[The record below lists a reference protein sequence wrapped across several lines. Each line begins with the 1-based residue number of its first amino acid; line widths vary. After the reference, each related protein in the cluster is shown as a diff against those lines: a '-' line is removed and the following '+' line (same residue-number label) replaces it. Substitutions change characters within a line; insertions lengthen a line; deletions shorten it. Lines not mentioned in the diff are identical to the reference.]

1 MPIYCNIMISFVKQ
15 YYKYNMNK
23 IKILTIGVI
32 LSITMFSFYPC
43 SSDNDELSE
52 ETRYYVKYEV
62 EAYTQ
67 HINVPKKITFI
78 TESGTETIV
87 LNDKNTSTWEGTYGP
102 VPKGFEAQII
112 CELGRDYNYRREFH
126 ARIYVSREKEPFVI
140 KAEDTDT
147 SINLTY
153 KIDF

>member
-1 MPIYCNIMISFVKQ
+1 MKKFFYFVLC
-15 YYKYNMNK
+15 
-23 IKILTIGVI
+23 IAF
-32 LSITMFSFYPC
+32 FSLYAC
-43 SSDNDELSE
+43 SSDNDNLSE

-67 HINVPKKITFI
+67 HINVPKIITFI
-78 TESGTETIV
+78 TETGKESIE
-87 LNDKNTSTWEGTYGP
+87 LNDKNTHTWEGTYGP
-102 VPKGFEAQII
+102 VSKGFEAQII
-112 CELGRDYNYRREFH
+112 CELGKDYNYRREFH